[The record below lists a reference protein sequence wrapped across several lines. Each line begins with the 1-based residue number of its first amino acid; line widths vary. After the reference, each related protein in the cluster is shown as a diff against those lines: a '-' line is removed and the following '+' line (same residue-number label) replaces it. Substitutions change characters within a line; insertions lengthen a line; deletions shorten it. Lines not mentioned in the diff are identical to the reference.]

1 MRFARAT
8 ASDLLGRTTTALR
21 LPGMQTAQ
29 LPPSVGRTT
38 RFCSGI
44 VALRMKTRVPV
55 RGKSMHRPF
64 PAQPGRFG
72 DYRERAW
79 GMIEDPRVLATA
91 LPHDRSHPE

>member
-29 LPPSVGRTT
+29 LPRSVGRTT

-44 VALRMKTRVPV
+44 VVLLMGAGYPSWARACISPVQPHGPSEPARALLCRVC
-55 RGKSMHRPF
+55 RG
-64 PAQPGRFG
+64 
-72 DYRERAW
+72 
-79 GMIEDPRVLATA
+79 
-91 LPHDRSHPE
+91 